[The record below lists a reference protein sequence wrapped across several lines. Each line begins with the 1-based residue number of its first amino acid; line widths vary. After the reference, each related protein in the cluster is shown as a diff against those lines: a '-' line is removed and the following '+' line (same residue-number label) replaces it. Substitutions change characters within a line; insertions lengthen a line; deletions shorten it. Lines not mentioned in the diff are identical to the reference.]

1 MLSYGSAA
9 QRSNIKD
16 YVRIEITPDHDDW
29 TYRTNEQASFTIRVI
44 RGNVALKNIP
54 LTYEIGPEKMPP
66 VQTGKSRMEKGF
78 LTVKAGTMKTPG
90 FTTCLCRTEVD
101 GIVYSNYV
109 NIGFSPDKLE
119 PTTTLPKDFTNF
131 GNVPKQKRPYTDS
144 TSYHSPTGTMYSGN
158 QCIPCAPATLQKRN
172 LPLRILCIP
181 KKSGKYPAVL
191 RVPGAGVKK
200 QPAEMAWRKKE

>member
-1 MLSYGSAA
+1 MKKSRILLLFSLILLCYHTESAA

-119 PTTTLPKDFTNF
+119 PTTTLPKDFTEF
-131 GNVPKQKRPYTDS
+131 WERAKAETAL
-144 TSYHSPTGTMYSGN
+144 
-158 QCIPCAPATLQKRN
+158 IPIAPLITL
-172 LPLRILCIP
+172 LPE
-181 KKSGKYPAVL
+181 
-191 RVPGAGVKK
+191 
-200 QPAEMAWRKKE
+200 Q